1 MRFYSTLTNKK
12 EEFVPSNGK
21 NVSMYVCGIT
31 PYDEVHLGHAR
42 AYVTFDTVRRHLEH
56 SGYSVKFI
64 QNFTDVD
71 DKIIK
76 RSIEAQT
83 TPGLL
88 SQKFITDYFTQMDK
102 LNIKRAHAYP
112 KVTENIPQ
120 IVAFIERLVG
130 GGYAYELQGDIY
142 FSVRKF
148 ADYGKLSKRSVEDLL
163 SGARVEVDAQ
173 KKDPLDFALWKKTK
187 PGEPEET
194 SWKSPWGMGR
204 PGWHIECSVMST
216 QALGD
221 TIDIHGGGQDLIF
234 PHHENEIAQSEAATG
249 KPFARYWIH
258 NGFVTI
264 NKEKMSKSLGNFFT
278 LREIFEKYEPRVVR
292 YFLLSQHYRSPLDFS
307 DDKLKQSQKA
317 LNGIDTA
324 LDRLAQA
331 VIPEPKP
338 GLLEN
343 IGADTLDD
351 YVSRFTAALDDD
363 FSTEKAIAALNEL
376 SNEALSNTHSSD
388 TEWIR
393 KAANTMKLM
402 LGDYLGIGPREK
414 SGDSRFHQLVTE
426 RKEARAQKNWKRADE
441 IRKEIENAGFK
452 LLDNP
457 DGTTTLTK
465 MI

>member
-148 ADYGKLSKRSVEDLL
+148 ADYGKLSKKSVEDLL
-163 SGARVEVDAQ
+163 SGAR
-173 KKDPLDFALWKKTK
+173 
-187 PGEPEET
+187 G
-194 SWKSPWGMGR
+194 
-204 PGWHIECSVMST
+204 
-216 QALGD
+216 
-221 TIDIHGGGQDLIF
+221 
-234 PHHENEIAQSEAATG
+234 
-249 KPFARYWIH
+249 
-258 NGFVTI
+258 
-264 NKEKMSKSLGNFFT
+264 
-278 LREIFEKYEPRVVR
+278 
-292 YFLLSQHYRSPLDFS
+292 
-307 DDKLKQSQKA
+307 
-317 LNGIDTA
+317 
-324 LDRLAQA
+324 
-331 VIPEPKP
+331 
-338 GLLEN
+338 
-343 IGADTLDD
+343 
-351 YVSRFTAALDDD
+351 
-363 FSTEKAIAALNEL
+363 
-376 SNEALSNTHSSD
+376 
-388 TEWIR
+388 
-393 KAANTMKLM
+393 
-402 LGDYLGIGPREK
+402 
-414 SGDSRFHQLVTE
+414 
-426 RKEARAQKNWKRADE
+426 
-441 IRKEIENAGFK
+441 
-452 LLDNP
+452 
-457 DGTTTLTK
+457 
-465 MI
+465 